1 MQKLKVV
8 KMICDNQL
16 KVIWFWLQNFT
27 LKVVQGQ
34 IMRLFANLGNLLDA
48 LDKRTMKRQK

>member
-8 KMICDNQL
+8 KMICDNLL